1 MDNISIKLSAD
12 ISSAQADIRRL
23 SEELKKLEAEKNKF
37 NRSEID
43 INKTKNQQK
52 PNSGD
57 KFDNLNKPIQ
67 QKNNATPKQA
77 QRLQDIKFPTA
88 QRLQDMKFPTAKSI
102 INKREI
108 EDFRYLQILFNK
120 DYDKYISGM
129 ISQART
135 LKSETQKL
143 RNIINSE
150 TDENAKNI
158 YKQKLEDL
166 EAQKRML
173 ETSIGDVKKIKN
185 GGQEDNLGETTNSVS
200 TNNSSKEEQEYIG
213 NKSKLILEALVKG
226 VQMAWDYAKQG
237 AEKALNAEEA
247 VYLMSNRIGVYGE
260 DYGKGRKELLSL
272 SKELGYSPE
281 ETANLAQE
289 YMSVAGVKDY
299 NKMLQDVKGIQEF
312 SRAYG
317 VNENQY
323 TQAVSKFTQMGI
335 VKEGDQRKFANL
347 IAESIKANG
356 MTGRE
361 QEQIQVLQQLADNL
375 NLNRVNVS
383 DNEMLTGMNL
393 YSKLAQSNEF
403 FKGEKG
409 MSIVNQ
415 MNDKIVNGNSIT
427 DILLGWGTKYQGLE
441 GRWDFELQKAKGISD
456 PENLATIIENI
467 ENMTGEKIEN
477 NAYGKMA
484 FAEQLGINPLVAE
497 EILSN
502 KDILDGIKSGSYGK
516 EELDKMFQVIDE
528 GSNLIS
534 DKVDDYTNSV
544 LGTSKEFDRV
554 KDQAQQE
561 LGEKINK
568 SMKSLKDTR
577 NELSPEANIA
587 IDAGVGAAKLAA
599 GTAVAVKGASLVKGA
614 VAGAG
619 AVGAGSAAASAVGA
633 GSATAGAV
641 GAGAA
646 AGAGAVG
653 AGVAAGAGISL
664 GTVAAVAAPVILA
677 ALALSMFAMDKR
689 NSSKI
694 DKKSQDIRDKGGE
707 PLLVPKETPWYDPNG
722 LLSGGAYDVVD
733 KKAITERLSKR
744 QENMTYEYPDVL
756 LPKKPEM
763 SFWENISA
771 SSDKRK
777 EYKNELSKWQKS
789 VDNLTIDKERYSSA
803 KSIYEDETG
812 EELAYE
818 DYKNNIEYW
827 KTNKNIDQSTGKR
840 IDKIDES
847 LAIGKDYVPYDG
859 MVAELHKGE
868 AVLTRD
874 EAKDWRTNKIDNSSS
889 NSQIT
894 ETNSNLYKKI
904 QFQEEFENTL
914 SEEQKNLSARFEI
927 LDREKSIIDQRNSL
941 NYKNSQQLN
950 DLENKIKQVTNALNL
965 TLRISSLMFSFRTNS
980 NVPSYRTSNVQS
992 NQSVSDYRWNGEYE
1006 KEYGE
1011 GENMK
1016 IRRKSNLTAEQMD
1029 EIILAEAKRRGKED
1043 SVLIG
1048 HGKDFIE
1055 AYEKTGIHPIDL
1067 LSQITLESEFG
1078 TNRLAKEKGNVFSIG
1093 AFDSDPYNKAYT
1105 FGGDKT
1111 NLFDQI
1117 SAGIV
1122 EGAQWVAKN
1131 YLDVGQDTFY
1141 KLSNNNG
1148 VHEYAT
1154 DGNYSTSLTGVRNGL
1169 MGSVKKLG
1177 YEEEAI
1183 PIYTTN
1189 DNLEN
1194 VPTRIEPAPLNTDT
1208 ELNKQINSNEYIPTS
1223 INYEQSL
1230 SNSNTEQANININV
1244 HVDGKIENL
1253 NDQNQNK
1260 VTNAIVDSF
1269 VTNTD
1274 ETFTNSLSTNIKRE
1288 ER

>member
-12 ISSAQADIRRL
+12 ISSAQTDIRRL

-37 NRSEID
+37 NESKTIVKVDTEKPNNAQQQVTSR
-43 INKTKNQQK
+43 NKLDSVNKSTQQK
-52 PNSGD
+52 SGLTAP
-57 KFDNLNKPIQ
+57 KIQ
-67 QKNNATPKQA
+67 NQA
-77 QRLQDIKFPTA
+77 QKLQDTRIPTSKA
-88 QRLQDMKFPTAKSI
+88 TV
-102 INKREI
+102 NKREI
-108 EDFRYLQILFNK
+108 EELRQLQTVFNK
-120 DYDKYISGM
+120 NYDKYVSGM

-143 RNIINSE
+143 RSIINLE

-633 GSATAGAV
+633 G
-641 GAGAA
+641 AA

-707 PLLVPKETPWYDPNG
+707 PLLVPKETPWYDPKG

-827 KTNKNIDQSTGKR
+827 KNNESIDQSTGKR

-1029 EIILAEAKRRGKED
+1029 EIILAEAKRRGAED

-1067 LSQITLESEFG
+1067 LSQITLESGFG
-1078 TNRLAKEKGNVFSIG
+1078 TNDLAKEKGNVFSIG

-1154 DGNYSTSLTGVRNGL
+1154 DGNYSTSLTSVRNGL

-1194 VPTRIEPAPLNTDT
+1194 VPTRIEPVPLNTDT

-1223 INYEQSL
+1223 INYEQNL

>member
-37 NRSEID
+37 NESKTIVKVDTEKPNNAQQQVTSR
-43 INKTKNQQK
+43 NKLDSVNKSTQQK
-52 PNSGD
+52 SGLTAP
-57 KFDNLNKPIQ
+57 KIQ
-67 QKNNATPKQA
+67 NQA
-77 QRLQDIKFPTA
+77 QKLQDTRIPTS
-88 QRLQDMKFPTAKSI
+88 KVTV
-102 INKREI
+102 NKREI
-108 EDFRYLQILFNK
+108 EELRQLQTVFNK
-120 DYDKYISGM
+120 DYDKYVSGM

-135 LKSETQKL
+135 LKAETQKL
-143 RNIINSE
+143 KSIINSE

-166 EAQKRML
+166 ETQKRML
-173 ETSIGDVKKIKN
+173 EISIGDVKKIKS
-185 GGQEDNLGETTNSVS
+185 GGQDYNLSETTSNVS
-200 TNNSSKEEQEYIG
+200 TGGNSKEVQNLFG
-213 NKSKLILEALVKG
+213 NMSKSLIALGVIVKG
-226 VQMAWDYAKQG
+226 VQMAWNYAKQG

-247 VYLMSNRIGVYGE
+247 VYLMSNRVGVYGE
-260 DYGKGRKELLSL
+260 DYSKGRKELASL
-272 SKELGYSPE
+272 SKDLGYSPE

-641 GAGAA
+641 GAG
-646 AGAGAVG
+646 
-653 AGVAAGAGISL
+653 VAAGAGISL

-707 PLLVPKETPWYDPNG
+707 PLLVPKETPWYDPKG

-777 EYKNELSKWQKS
+777 EHKNELSKWQKS

-827 KTNKNIDQSTGKR
+827 KNNENIDQSTGKR

-914 SEEQKNLSARFEI
+914 SEEQKNLSVRFEI

-1029 EIILAEAKRRGKED
+1029 EIILAEAKRRGAED

-1067 LSQITLESEFG
+1067 LSQITLESGFG
-1078 TNRLAKEKGNVFSIG
+1078 TNDLAKEKGNVFSIG

-1154 DGNYSTSLTGVRNGL
+1154 DGNYSTSLTSVRNGL

-1177 YEEEAI
+1177 YEEDAI

-1223 INYEQSL
+1223 INYEQNL
-1230 SNSNTEQANININV
+1230 SNSDTEQANININV

-1274 ETFTNSLSTNIKRE
+1274 ETFTNSLSTNIRRE